1 MLEYDDWITIEETYR
16 QCYNLLR
23 NFHGEV
29 EQRACAGLVI
39 DLIALKMQFGMGGE
53 DEVYER

>member
-1 MLEYDDWITIEETYR
+1 MLEHDDWIVIEETYR

-29 EQRACAGLVI
+29 EQSTCVQLTM
-39 DLIALKMQFGMGGE
+39 DLLLFKAQMGMGGE
-53 DEVYER
+53 EEVYDS